1 MAWPN
6 DIDVKDAGGI
16 TRALKPPNANG
27 RADAVASRPVA
38 LSTEDLAAITALNT
52 ATGAPGAPSA
62 TSDTGTFSLLAFV
75 KRGQEKLT
83 SIAGGIV
90 NIITALGAIGDAAW
104 TTGNGSVIALLKTI
118 ASAAGDTTTPLPVKG
133 QAPITRLT
141 PTILTSAYT
150 TGTVLFATTS
160 IANLVPANDQPVV
173 LQSLFVVDKDDEGVA
188 ITLHFFS
195 ANVAL
200 GTAGSAPSISDA
212 DAASAWLGSVDI
224 VTGDYKDLGGVKVA
238 SLKGIGLNLAPASG
252 TRNVY
257 VAATVTGT
265 PTFTAAG
272 DLVFGFGVL
281 G

>member
-1 MAWPN
+1 MPGTLL
-6 DIDVKDAGGI
+6 IGF
-16 TRALKPPNANG
+16 RNANG
-27 RADAVASRPVA
+27 TYSVVSAANPLPVTGGGGGGGGDAS
-38 LSTEDLAAITALNT
+38 AANQL
-52 ATGAPGAPSA
+52 
-62 TSDTGTFSLLAFV
+62 
-75 KRGQEKLT
+75 EM
-83 SIAGGIV
+83 IA
-90 NIITALGAIGDAAW
+90 ALGAPDDIAWAGTGDM
-104 TTGNGSVIALLKTI
+104 TL
-118 ASAAGDTTTPLPVKG
+118 AAGIRAIATAAADTTTPLPVKG

-173 LQSLFVVDKDDEGVA
+173 LESLFIVDKDDEGVA

-195 ANVAL
+195 TNVAL
-200 GTAGSAPSISDA
+200 GTAGSAPSITDA

-224 VTGDYKDLGGVKVA
+224 ATGDYKDLGGVKVA
-238 SLKGIGLNLAPASG
+238 SLKGIGLNLAPAAG

-257 VAATVTGT
+257 VAAVVTGT
-265 PTFTAAG
+265 PTFTATS

>member
-1 MAWPN
+1 MSTIPIGSTDSARRAQAVIVVDRATGEPAA
-6 DIDVKDAGGI
+6 AGGGAG
-16 TRALKPPNANG
+16 TSNT
-27 RADAVASRPVA
+27 
-38 LSTEDLAAITALNT
+38 TEATQLQVLAA
-52 ATGAPGAPSA
+52 
-62 TSDTGTFSLLAFV
+62 V
-75 KRGQEKLT
+75 E
-83 SIAGGIV
+83 
-90 NIITALGAIGDAAW
+90 
-104 TTGNGSVIALLKTI
+104 TI
-118 ASAAGDTTTPLPVKG
+118 ATAASDTTTPLPVKG

-173 LQSLFVVDKDDEGVA
+173 LESLFIVDKDDEGVA

-212 DAASAWLGSVDI
+212 DAASARLGSVDI
-224 VTGDYKDLGGVKVA
+224 ATDDYKDLGGVKVA

-252 TRNVY
+252 TRDVY

-265 PTFTAAG
+265 PTFTATS